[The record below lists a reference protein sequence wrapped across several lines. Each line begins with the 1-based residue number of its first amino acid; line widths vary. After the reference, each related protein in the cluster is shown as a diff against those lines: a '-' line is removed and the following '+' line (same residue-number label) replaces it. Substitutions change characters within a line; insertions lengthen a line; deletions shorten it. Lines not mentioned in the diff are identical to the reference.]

1 MNHQRPINLDLG
13 SLKFPP
19 MAIASIL
26 HRISGI
32 ALFLLLPLMLYFLKL
47 SLASA
52 ASFEHLQMLI
62 TTCVWYKLVILAF
75 TSAFMYHLLA
85 GIRHVFMDMGFG
97 ETLVAAR
104 RSSVFVIGL
113 SVIGSILFGA
123 CLWSVM

>member
-1 MNHQRPINLDLG
+1 VNHQRPINLDLG

-19 MAIASIL
+19 MAIVSIL

-32 ALFLLLPLMLYFLKL
+32 GLFLLLPVMLYFLKL

-62 TTCVWYKLVILAF
+62 ATCVWYKLVILAF

-85 GIRHVFMDMGFG
+85 GIRHLLMDMGFG

-104 RSSVFVIGL
+104 RSSFVVIGL
-113 SVIGSILFGA
+113 SVIGTILFGA

>member
-1 MNHQRPINLDLG
+1 MNQQRPINLDLG

-32 ALFLLLPLMLYFLKL
+32 GLFLLLPLMLYFLKL

-52 ASFEHLQMLI
+52 ASFEHLHMLI
-62 TTCVWYKLVILAF
+62 ATCAWYKLVILAF

-85 GIRHVFMDMGFG
+85 GIRHLLMDMGFG

-104 RSSVFVIGL
+104 RSSFVVIGL
-113 SVIGSILFGA
+113 SAIGSILLGA
-123 CLWSVM
+123 YLWAVM

>member
-26 HRISGI
+26 HRISGV
-32 ALFLLLPLMLYFLKL
+32 ALFLLLPWMLYFLKL

-52 ASFEHLQMLI
+52 ASFEHLHMLI
-62 TTCVWYKLVILAF
+62 VTCVWYKLVILTF

-85 GIRHVFMDMGFG
+85 GIRHLLMDMGFG

-104 RSSVFVIGL
+104 RSSYIVIGL

-123 CLWSVM
+123 YLWAVM

>member
-32 ALFLLLPLMLYFLKL
+32 GLFLLLPLMLYFLKL

-52 ASFEHLQMLI
+52 ASFDQLHGLI
-62 TTCVWYKLVILAF
+62 MTCLWYKLAILVF

-85 GIRHVFMDMGFG
+85 GIRHLFMDMGFG

-104 RSSVFVIGL
+104 RSSLVVIGL
-113 SVIGSILFGA
+113 SVIGTIFLGV
-123 CLWSVM
+123 CLWSVV

>member
-1 MNHQRPINLDLG
+1 MNHQRPINLELG

-19 MAIASIL
+19 MAIVSIL

-32 ALFLLLPLMLYFLKL
+32 GLFLLLPLMLYFLKL

-85 GIRHVFMDMGFG
+85 GIRHLLMDMGFG

-104 RSSVFVIGL
+104 RSSFVVIGL
-113 SVIGSILFGA
+113 SVIGSIIFGA
-123 CLWSVM
+123 YLWSVV

>member
-1 MNHQRPINLDLG
+1 LG

-26 HRISGI
+26 HRISGL
-32 ALFLLLPLMLYFLKL
+32 ALFILLPAMLYFLKL

-52 ASFEHLQMLI
+52 ASFEHLHMLI

-85 GIRHVFMDMGFG
+85 GIRHLLMDMGIG

-104 RSSVFVIGL
+104 RSSLVVIGL
-113 SVIGSILFGA
+113 SVIGAILFGA
-123 CLWSVM
+123 CLWSVV